1 MNKNEYDKVKD
12 NYKSTDK
19 IPLICPYCQ
28 KEHTALKSNIQRRF
42 RENQNALIFCSP
54 RCSFKYKNPWPE
66 KNCITCGKIFCRKPS
81 ELKVSNFC
89 SSSCAATHNY
99 KKRLRTKESSEKT
112 SNSLKEYYRSNFPD
126 EGFSL
131 ESLRKCPCCGSDF
144 VSQRDNQTYCSA
156 ACRKSTNRKK
166 PKERHSK
173 RVLKTCIK
181 FQKCKGCDGWA
192 LIVSSLRKQSK
203 YCSPVCSKRS
213 HSRQQSERLSKPEN
227 RTNLGRGKKSY
238 LEKSFEEWL
247 TSFDIPFE
255 AEVKIYNT
263 ELNKN
268 YFVDFLFKDLNLVVE
283 LDGTQHEK
291 TKEQD
296 AIRDDYI
303 QRVIGYKVLR
313 IKHKEYVKK
322 SRYEEI
328 CNLLGFCDVEW
339 YRKQ

>member
-1 MNKNEYDKVKD
+1 MNKEEYDRVKD
-12 NYKSTDK
+12 KYKSTDK
-19 IPLICPYCQ
+19 IPIVCPYCNRSHEVLKGKIQ
-28 KEHTALKSNIQRRF
+28 KRF
-42 RENQNALIFCSP
+42 KKNPSTLIFCSSS
-54 RCSFKYKNPWPE
+54 CSFKYKNPWPE
-66 KNCITCGKIFCRKPS
+66 KNCATCGKVFSRKPS

-89 SSSCAATHNY
+89 SSSCAATFNN
-99 KKRLRTKESSEKT
+99 KKRVRTKESLKKT
-112 SNSLKEYYRSNFPD
+112 SESLKDYYRSNFPSKD
-126 EGFSL
+126 FDIRL
-131 ESLRKCPCCGSDF
+131 LRKCPCCSTDF
-144 VSQRDNQTYCSA
+144 VQQKGNQTYCSA

-192 LIVSSLRKQSK
+192 LLVSSLRKQSK